1 MDRERGSKRDR
12 DEQGRVNRERRS
24 KRDREERQLPYQV
37 SGQATG

>member
-24 KRDREERQLPYQV
+24 ERDREERQLPYHLNK
-37 SGQATG
+37 